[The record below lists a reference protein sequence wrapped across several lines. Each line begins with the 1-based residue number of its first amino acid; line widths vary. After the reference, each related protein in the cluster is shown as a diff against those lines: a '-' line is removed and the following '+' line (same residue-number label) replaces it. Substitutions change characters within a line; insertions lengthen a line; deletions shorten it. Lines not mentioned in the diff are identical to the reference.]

1 MNNYKVPNQNE
12 LVNIQATGYLNS
24 SVGSLSIHRNPSIY
38 WNKLFEVM
46 NRITFQSFFFFSNSK
61 NLRIMMYQLEV
72 PVFTN
77 NQL

>member
-12 LVNIQATGYLNS
+12 LVNIQAIGYLNS

-46 NRITFQSFFFFSNSK
+46 NRITFQSFFFLKFKKPSYND
-61 NLRIMMYQLEV
+61 V
-72 PVFTN
+72 PVGSTSFYK
-77 NQL
+77 